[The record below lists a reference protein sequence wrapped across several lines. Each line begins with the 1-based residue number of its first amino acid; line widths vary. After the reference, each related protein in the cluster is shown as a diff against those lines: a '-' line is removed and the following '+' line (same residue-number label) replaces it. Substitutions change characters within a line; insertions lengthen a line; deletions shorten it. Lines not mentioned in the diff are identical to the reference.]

1 MYLQTDPCD
10 KGEKMLK
17 TWYFFLLSWLSLR
30 LEANPGLKVR
40 ITQKGLDYGRRIGM
54 ELVKQAVLKETFPT
68 WSGQESLAVVK
79 VNYVISRL
87 RINAVDF
94 PETSASF
101 IPGTGVCLS
110 VAEASATISADW
122 RISAWLLKGEGEIT
136 VSISG
141 LFISVTFRVS
151 RDSTGHLSTALHS
164 CQLSIDSVKVKL
176 GGRPR
181 WIYSFLSG
189 YLEKPIHTE
198 LDKNICLNIKHKIQ
212 MMDAQLRKHKLLSQ
226 IDAFAQVDYS
236 LVSSP
241 AVFKSH
247 INLDLK
253 GTVYPVGNRTD
264 PPFVPAPFA
273 LPDQG
278 DSMIYLGVSNY
289 FLKSASLAYYKAG
302 AFNITISEELAT
314 TFSLNTSLLKY
325 FVSETASTR
334 ANLTIMKQRL
344 IISLLLKRFQ
354 FSLMHSSLG
363 FPEQKSVVENFLS
376 YALRRVV
383 IPVIND
389 KLGKGFPLLNL
400 AHTSLTGPL
409 IKMNQGLAMGFNPQS
424 TVPEYIYLK
433 FKLLNCLNIVMDCS
447 YALRRLPLKISQL
460 LWASALQ
467 GNFPQILPSSLLSGQ
482 LSGNPGLKVRITQK
496 GLEYAKEVGLEIL
509 KQNMEKEHFPDLTG
523 HEKFGL
529 GNVNYNISGRDSG
542 RSTVHISKVFVT
554 AIFSTSLDNTGST
567 SISLTNCQTTSGDI
581 DIKLNGKSGF
591 LHNFFIKYL
600 KKPIRRSLVTNS
612 CPNIRAGIQL
622 IDEDL
627 QSLNVVMPIDDLAEV
642 DYSLNSL
649 PAVFQPFID
658 LDLKGAVFPAGI
670 YTGSPFVAAPFSI
683 PDQSDSMLYL
693 AFSEYFFQTSSFAY
707 YTAGAFNMT
716 IAEEVSGTQRNGV
729 RVAQVAKY
737 SVTPYPVMLKLM
749 ATEIPAISLEQDS
762 FTVEIQGSMEVLAV
776 LPDSTTQLLFTMNTT
791 ANSSISLN
799 IFDQKLMG
807 SLCLNRLQF
816 SLAHSN
822 VGFFEVSL
830 LENIL
835 SYILQTEVIPSANA
849 KLSKGLPLP
858 NLANVTLTRPHITI
872 VQVRF

>member
-1 MYLQTDPCD
+1 MARPPTAATTPTPGPDPGPGPDRGPDPDPGRLGTAPTASARPRPPHTLTLGEDEPLPAAEWRSWLGRCPLCPPPPQCNTGPGVVPKAGTPGRARCWLRLPACQAVGEGRGNAQDRCD

-68 WSGQESLAVVK
+68 WRGQESLAVVK

-122 RISAWLLKGEGEIT
+122 RISAWLLSKGEGEIA

-151 RDSTGHLSTALHS
+151 RDSTGHLSTALHN

-176 GGRPR
+176 SGRPR

-253 GTVYPVGNRTD
+253 GTVYPVGNHTD

-325 FVSETASTR
+325 FVSEMSLSHPAVHPVLLKLMATSPPAVTLNTARCILQITGCVEVFAALPNSTTQYIFTGNLTASTR
-334 ANLTIMKQRL
+334 AKLIITKQRL

-354 FSLMHSSLG
+354 FSLLHSSLG

-409 IKMNQGLAMGFNPQS
+409 IKMNQGHLVIS
-424 TVPEYIYLK
+424 TDVHY
-433 FKLLNCLNIVMDCS
+433 
-447 YALRRLPLKISQL
+447 QL
-460 LWASALQ
+460 
-467 GNFPQILPSSLLSGQ
+467 
-482 LSGNPGLKVRITQK
+482 
-496 GLEYAKEVGLEIL
+496 E
-509 KQNMEKEHFPDLTG
+509 
-523 HEKFGL
+523 
-529 GNVNYNISGRDSG
+529 
-542 RSTVHISKVFVT
+542 
-554 AIFSTSLDNTGST
+554 
-567 SISLTNCQTTSGDI
+567 
-581 DIKLNGKSGF
+581 NGE
-591 LHNFFIKYL
+591 
-600 KKPIRRSLVTNS
+600 
-612 CPNIRAGIQL
+612 
-622 IDEDL
+622 DEDL
-627 QSLNVVMPIDDLAEV
+627 
-642 DYSLNSL
+642 
-649 PAVFQPFID
+649 
-658 LDLKGAVFPAGI
+658 
-670 YTGSPFVAAPFSI
+670 
-683 PDQSDSMLYL
+683 
-693 AFSEYFFQTSSFAY
+693 
-707 YTAGAFNMT
+707 
-716 IAEEVSGTQRNGV
+716 
-729 RVAQVAKY
+729 
-737 SVTPYPVMLKLM
+737 
-749 ATEIPAISLEQDS
+749 
-762 FTVEIQGSMEVLAV
+762 
-776 LPDSTTQLLFTMNTT
+776 
-791 ANSSISLN
+791 
-799 IFDQKLMG
+799 
-807 SLCLNRLQF
+807 
-816 SLAHSN
+816 HSH
-822 VGFFEVSL
+822 S
-830 LENIL
+830 
-835 SYILQTEVIPSANA
+835 
-849 KLSKGLPLP
+849 
-858 NLANVTLTRPHITI
+858 
-872 VQVRF
+872 